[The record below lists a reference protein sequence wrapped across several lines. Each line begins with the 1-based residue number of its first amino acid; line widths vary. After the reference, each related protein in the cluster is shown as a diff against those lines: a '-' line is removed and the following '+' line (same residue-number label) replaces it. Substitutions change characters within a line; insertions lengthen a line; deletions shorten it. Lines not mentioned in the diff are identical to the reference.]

1 MGFLSRG
8 HHMEQACSEQE
19 PSGDGAVF
27 PGLKSICDAS
37 PYMLCGQARTG
48 LTRSRS
54 PFTDM
59 SGTLP
64 VLLGVSGQLQQKAL
78 QNRVLL

>member
-8 HHMEQACSEQE
+8 YHMEQACLEQE

-37 PYMLCGQARTG
+37 PYMLCGQARKG

-59 SGTLP
+59 LRTLP
-64 VLLGVSGQLQQKAL
+64 VFSGVSGQPQQKTL
-78 QNRVLL
+78 QNRRLP